1 MNSLFSAVSGQF
13 SRYLIFG
20 TMLPI
25 ILFQFLTAIF
35 VFPLLPT
42 GLPVLSRIG
51 ALDKEWL
58 AVVVV
63 AVTLVLTGLLYNVNI
78 PLIRWYE
85 GYPWLESWIGGWRK
99 RQNRARR
106 GKLSRL
112 RAHLRTTGE
121 TLRKFADAGVLVSQI
136 ESERTTVAQTV
147 AGEYP
152 VDDLVLPTR
161 LGNVIRNF
169 EDYPRQQYGLDAI
182 FLWSRIVGVVPKE
195 YLSSVDDAKTSF
207 DFFLNCSFVSA
218 IEGALL
224 LACGLAFKK
233 PFASD
238 QQLALWLSEIVLVTL
253 LAFFAY
259 RGAIDRASSWG
270 AQVKGVFDLYRWD
283 LLKKLGYAQRPTT
296 RDAERMLWREISKQ
310 VYYGDPPFRAPH
322 AYGGRFTV
330 VPTPVDVNLEIASGI
345 KIASNEAGVE
355 LICSVCNVD
364 ASKRSVDAIEVMVW
378 PPDGF
383 EYVWGSA
390 TVTKD
395 SVSRAPESFRDY
407 NFGLG
412 ALEYGGSVLVNCRF
426 APLPQYHSADDARHE
441 SDPQQQGALP

>member
-85 GYPWLESWIGGWRK
+85 GYPWLESSIGGWRK

-152 VDDLVLPTR
+152 VDDLVLPTG

-182 FLWSRIVGVVPKE
+182 FLWSRIVWRRLQRSIYP
-195 YLSSVDDAKTSF
+195 LWTMPFKTSF

-218 IEGALL
+218 IEGTPSINLW
-224 LACGLAFKK
+224 ACI
-233 PFASD
+233 
-238 QQLALWLSEIVLVTL
+238 QE
-253 LAFFAY
+253 
-259 RGAIDRASSWG
+259 AICVRLSSWHCG
-270 AQVKGVFDLYRWD
+270 SASCLDDTAGR
-283 LLKKLGYAQRPTT
+283 
-296 RDAERMLWREISKQ
+296 
-310 VYYGDPPFRAPH
+310 
-322 AYGGRFTV
+322 RFTPATSDRHQRV
-330 VPTPVDVNLEIASGI
+330 QHDKGRRIPVGPIEKAWLCPTSHH
-345 KIASNEAGVE
+345 AG
-355 LICSVCNVD
+355 
-364 ASKRSVDAIEVMVW
+364 R
-378 PPDGF
+378 
-383 EYVWGSA
+383 
-390 TVTKD
+390 
-395 SVSRAPESFRDY
+395 
-407 NFGLG
+407 
-412 ALEYGGSVLVNCRF
+412 
-426 APLPQYHSADDARHE
+426 
-441 SDPQQQGALP
+441 